1 MENKE
6 KETVE
11 VSEETKETKTEKP
24 KLFKKPKAKLYS
36 KTREETDDAETE
48 AFARGELAKFNR
60 EKAETATVQK
70 DTEASEE
77 IASLDGKATPS
88 TERPENAEERVF
100 KKRYDDL
107 KRHYDSTLGKH
118 KDEVRTLR
126 TQLEQSSKQ
135 FIPPKSKDELESWRK
150 EYPDV
155 YEMVETIAMSKADS
169 RAKEM
174 ETKYQNLQVQQ
185 EEIAKE
191 KAEVELLKMHPDFND
206 LRSKDDFHEWAA
218 KQDPVIQDWLYENTS
233 NASLAARALD
243 LYKMDKGLGK
253 YSKKEA
259 QDVKKEA
266 AKAIW
271 TNAILSVPVS
281 VLFFGVGTA
290 LFVYYQ
296 QQPTNLDPISKI
308 DQIFPHFILQ
318 QMPAGLAGLVIAGV
332 FAAAMSSLDSSM
344 HSIST
349 AFTTD
354 FLSNGKD
361 SETILR
367 TAKRLTLILGILGT
381 ISALYIA
388 SQDSKNLWDTLMGY
402 VGLILG
408 TLGGLFTLAIFTNR
422 TSSIHAWI
430 GVIAAVLALYIFKF
444 HTDYHLLMIGAVGT
458 ASCFFTGWLA
468 SLIIPRKTKDLAG
481 LTWAQRKDR

>member
-1 MENKE
+1 METKE
-6 KETVE
+6 KEATVSQEAE
-11 VSEETKETKTEKP
+11 VSKP
-24 KLFKKPKAKLYS
+24 KLVKKPKANPYK
-36 KTREETDDAETE
+36 KHDDASDPEIE
-48 AFARGELAKFNR
+48 AFAKGELEKFHR
-60 EKAETATVQK
+60 EKAEAATVQK

-100 KKRYDDL
+100 KKRYGDL

-174 ETKYQNLQVQQ
+174 EDKYQNLQVQQ

-243 LYKMDKGLGK
+243 LYKMDRGLGK
-253 YSKKEA
+253 YSKKEEQSA
-259 QDVKKEA
+259 KKEA
-266 AKAIW
+266 AKAISKTKKAEAPDAPTKKVW
-271 TNAILSVPVS
+271 SNAE
-281 VLFFGVGTA
+281 
-290 LFVYYQ
+290 
-296 QQPTNLDPISKI
+296 ISKMNVREYAKYEEEI
-308 DQIFPHFILQ
+308 D
-318 QMPAGLAGLVIAGV
+318 
-332 FAAAMSSLDSSM
+332 
-344 HSIST
+344 
-349 AFTTD
+349 
-354 FLSNGKD
+354 K
-361 SETILR
+361 
-367 TAKRLTLILGILGT
+367 
-381 ISALYIA
+381 
-388 SQDSKNLWDTLMGY
+388 
-402 VGLILG
+402 
-408 TLGGLFTLAIFTNR
+408 
-422 TSSIHAWI
+422 
-430 GVIAAVLALYIFKF
+430 AVREGRIQ
-444 HTDYHLLMIGAVGT
+444 
-458 ASCFFTGWLA
+458 
-468 SLIIPRKTKDLAG
+468 P
-481 LTWAQRKDR
+481 

>member
-1 MENKE
+1 MENEENK
-6 KETVE
+6 TVE
-11 VSEETKETKTEKP
+11 VSKETKTEQP
-24 KLFKKPKAKLYS
+24 KLVKKPKANPYK
-36 KTREETDDAETE
+36 KHDDTSDPEIE
-48 AFARGELAKFNR
+48 AFAKGELEKFHR

-88 TERPENAEERVF
+88 TERPENAEDRVF

-233 NASLAARALD
+233 NASLAGRALD
-243 LYKMDKGLGK
+243 LYKMDRGLGK
-253 YSKKEA
+253 YSKKEEQTA
-259 QDVKKEA
+259 KKEA
-266 AKAIW
+266 AKVVSKTKKAEASEAPTKKVWSNAAIAKMSVREYAKHEEDID
-271 TNAILSVPVS
+271 NAIKE
-281 VLFFGVGTA
+281 GRI
-290 LFVYYQ
+290 
-296 QQPTNLDPISKI
+296 QP
-308 DQIFPHFILQ
+308 
-318 QMPAGLAGLVIAGV
+318 
-332 FAAAMSSLDSSM
+332 
-344 HSIST
+344 
-349 AFTTD
+349 
-354 FLSNGKD
+354 
-361 SETILR
+361 
-367 TAKRLTLILGILGT
+367 
-381 ISALYIA
+381 
-388 SQDSKNLWDTLMGY
+388 
-402 VGLILG
+402 
-408 TLGGLFTLAIFTNR
+408 
-422 TSSIHAWI
+422 
-430 GVIAAVLALYIFKF
+430 
-444 HTDYHLLMIGAVGT
+444 
-458 ASCFFTGWLA
+458 
-468 SLIIPRKTKDLAG
+468 
-481 LTWAQRKDR
+481 

>member
-1 MENKE
+1 MENEE
-6 KETVE
+6 KETVK

-24 KLFKKPKAKLYS
+24 KLFKKPKANLY
-36 KTREETDDAETE
+36 KKHDDASDPEIE
-48 AFARGELAKFNR
+48 AFAKGELEKFHR

-70 DTEASEE
+70 DTEASKE
-77 IASLDGKATPS
+77 IASSDDEATPS

-100 KKRYDDL
+100 KKRYGDL

-169 RAKEM
+169 RTKEM

-191 KAEVELLKMHPDFND
+191 KAEVELLKLHPDFND

-253 YSKKEA
+253 YSKKET

-266 AKAIW
+266 AKAISKTKKAEAPDAPTKKVW
-271 TNAILSVPVS
+271 SNAE
-281 VLFFGVGTA
+281 
-290 LFVYYQ
+290 
-296 QQPTNLDPISKI
+296 ISKMNVREYAKYEEEI
-308 DQIFPHFILQ
+308 D
-318 QMPAGLAGLVIAGV
+318 
-332 FAAAMSSLDSSM
+332 
-344 HSIST
+344 
-349 AFTTD
+349 
-354 FLSNGKD
+354 K
-361 SETILR
+361 
-367 TAKRLTLILGILGT
+367 
-381 ISALYIA
+381 
-388 SQDSKNLWDTLMGY
+388 
-402 VGLILG
+402 
-408 TLGGLFTLAIFTNR
+408 
-422 TSSIHAWI
+422 
-430 GVIAAVLALYIFKF
+430 AVREGRIQ
-444 HTDYHLLMIGAVGT
+444 
-458 ASCFFTGWLA
+458 
-468 SLIIPRKTKDLAG
+468 P
-481 LTWAQRKDR
+481 